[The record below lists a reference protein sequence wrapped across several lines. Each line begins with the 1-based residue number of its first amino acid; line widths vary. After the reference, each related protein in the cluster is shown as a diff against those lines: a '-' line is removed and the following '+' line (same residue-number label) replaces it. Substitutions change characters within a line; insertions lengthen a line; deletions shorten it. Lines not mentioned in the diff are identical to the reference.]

1 MRDYSGYTDEQLLS
15 RMKDSDE
22 LAFATLYDR
31 YAPVLLQKASK
42 QLSNLQAAEE
52 IIHDVFLNTWNL
64 RKTADIQNIEA
75 YLRQSLK
82 YRIINYVVRKK
93 EPAFFSLFETISGS
107 PYLADQ
113 QVREKELSRL
123 IIALIEAL
131 PEKRR
136 QVFARHYLQHQS
148 THEIARDLRL
158 SEKTVQ
164 NQISLGLNYLRARL
178 TQLFTLLSLLFQ
190 FS

>member
-1 MRDYSGYTDEQLLS
+1 
-15 RMKDSDE
+15 MKDSDE

-93 EPAFFSLFETISGS
+93 HPAFFSLFETISGS
-107 PYLADQ
+107 PYLADE
-113 QVREKELSRL
+113 QVREKELTRL
-123 IIALIEAL
+123 IISLIEAL
-131 PEKRR
+131 PEKRK
-136 QVFARHYLQHQS
+136 QVFARHYLQQQ
-148 THEIARDLRL
+148 TTREIASDLHL

-178 TQLFTLLSLLFQ
+178 SQLFTLLSLLFLI
-190 FS
+190 FLNK